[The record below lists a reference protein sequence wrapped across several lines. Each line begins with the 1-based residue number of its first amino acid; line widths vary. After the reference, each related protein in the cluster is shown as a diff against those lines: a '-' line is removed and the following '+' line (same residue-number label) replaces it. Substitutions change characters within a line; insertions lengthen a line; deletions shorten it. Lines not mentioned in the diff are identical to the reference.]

1 LQIEHET
8 KAGKK
13 NKKNL
18 IAYAM
23 ADDVAVSSPQ
33 PGLQKQQRVID
44 CSITLFETHPA

>member
-1 LQIEHET
+1 MKQKPVRKI
-8 KAGKK
+8 
-13 NKKNL
+13 KNL

-44 CSITLFETHPA
+44 CSITLFETHPD